1 MGFEGVRVSHIATLK
16 RKRSNVEPMA
26 TDQSRRWR
34 RHSLGAIIGGLVV
47 LIVGISAILR
57 TAKKAGSIPLRP
69 LTGRWRIGA
78 EYFERRDVPTV
89 GTCRG
94 QLESLDAYA
103 RSGFDPGTIHPDVRH
118 FYERTATYTLIYD
131 VTWHRGFRIGAALA
145 SRLTSRIEQLNLPGP
160 RESSPRTL
168 RSRFVEIDDR
178 IDPLSGSRA
187 WIRTDPSTGHA
198 VFVAIYALYRKG
210 DVTYENIAVPLP
222 WSNLSTI
229 LHVDAL
235 GAGSHPGIELTTES
249 NTDTGDEGLYLVTP
263 LGAIGLPLD
272 QTFRVWA
279 ADMPDAPS
287 DITGGNATI
296 IATHEMW
303 IWGRKFLTIDYA
315 GWIPEEH
322 AGR

>member
-1 MGFEGVRVSHIATLK
+1 M
-16 RKRSNVEPMA
+16 
-26 TDQSRRWR
+26 
-34 RHSLGAIIGGLVV
+34 
-47 LIVGISAILR
+47 
-57 TAKKAGSIPLRP
+57 
-69 LTGRWRIGA
+69 
-78 EYFERRDVPTV
+78 
-89 GTCRG
+89 
-94 QLESLDAYA
+94 
-103 RSGFDPGTIHPDVRH
+103 SGF
-118 FYERTATYTLIYD
+118 
-131 VTWHRGFRIGAALA
+131 
-145 SRLTSRIEQLNLPGP
+145 
-160 RESSPRTL
+160 
-168 RSRFVEIDDR
+168 
-178 IDPLSGSRA
+178 RA
-187 WIRTDPSTGHA
+187 WIRTDPSTGDA

-210 DVTYENIAVPLP
+210 NVTYENIAVPLP

-235 GAGSHPGIELTTES
+235 GAGSHPGIELTTEP

-279 ADMPDAPS
+279 ADMPDAPP

-303 IWGRKFLTIDYA
+303 IWGRKFLTMDSA